1 MGGYDSFLT
10 KAGRLGNKVAD
21 AAVNGLKWGQK
32 AAGNVVKYGTKGL
45 DIAKHATEAVE
56 RTPFVGTAA
65 APVTGA
71 LRSAIGIGE
80 NVVGMAGV
88 AGSAMGAAAS
98 GIREAQSAVKA
109 GDVNQAMNVM
119 RDTATDSFAA
129 GGKLKSTARSTLE
142 KRRKP

>member
-1 MGGYDSFLT
+1 MGGFDSFMT

-45 DIAKHATEAVE
+45 DVAKHATEAVE

-80 NVVGMAGV
+80 NVVDMAGV

-98 GIREAQSAVKA
+98 GIRGAQ

-129 GGKLKSTARSTLE
+129 GSKLKSTARSTLE